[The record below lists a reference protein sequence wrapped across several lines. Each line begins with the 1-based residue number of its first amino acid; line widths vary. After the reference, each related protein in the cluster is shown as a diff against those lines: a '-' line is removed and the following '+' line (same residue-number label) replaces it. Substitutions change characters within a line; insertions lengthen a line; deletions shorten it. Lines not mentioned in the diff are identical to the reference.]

1 MHKKPCKQKQPKP
14 KTITKKEHE
23 EIRET
28 YRNNRHIKLILLA
41 ATPTIYELLSC
52 GQVLALE

>member
-1 MHKKPCKQKQPKP
+1 MQTKTTQTQ
-14 KTITKKEHE
+14 TITKKEHE

-41 ATPTIYELLSC
+41 GTPTIYELLSC